1 MSKTL
6 LIEDGNIKQTIQDNI
21 LWDGKFS
28 KAHANGPIINFLQ
41 IYLPKNSLM
50 VIPRSDGNINRNHNN
65 QYHDVDWDTQI
76 QPHIDYAK
84 EHDKIFILGTLA
96 QEYEEPDINY
106 FYLPLDDDFFKYG
119 VNHFFHTENLM
130 PWEARSNQLCW
141 RGGCSGYGDA
151 QAIRVKFTEKI
162 YDHDPNTDVRLSNWW
177 SDNKN
182 IPDHLFSDRIDHTEF
197 FKYKIFFIVDGN
209 VIASNHMYGFAS
221 GSVPFIISKAKCW
234 FTDFIIPFVHYI
246 PIKYDLSDLIEK
258 IEWVNENDELAKKIA
273 ENAYEFSR
281 THFSPEY
288 QKQYIKTQIQ
298 QLL

>member
-1 MSKTL
+1 MSI
-6 LIEDGNIKQTIQDNI
+6 LIEDGNIKQTIPENI

-28 KAHANGPIINFLQ
+28 KAEANGPIINFLQ

-50 VIPRSDGNINRNHNN
+50 VIPKSDGNINRTHNN
-65 QYHDVDWDTQI
+65 QYNDVDWDTQI

-119 VNHFFHTENLM
+119 VNQFFQTEHLM

-141 RGGCSGYGDA
+141 RGGCSGYGGLES
-151 QAIRVKFTEKI
+151 IRVKFTEKI
-162 YDHDPNTDVRLSNWW
+162 YDHDPNTNVRLSTWW
-177 SDNKN
+177 SENKN
-182 IPDHLFSDRIDHTEF
+182 IPDHLFSDRIDHNDF
-197 FKYKIFFIVDGN
+197 FKYKILFIVDGN

-221 GSVPFIISKAKCW
+221 GSIPFMISKAKCW
-234 FTDFIIPFVHYI
+234 FTDLLIPFVHYI
-246 PIKYDLSDLIEK
+246 PIKYDLRDLIEK
-258 IEWVNENDELAKKIA
+258 IKWVNENDELAEKIA
-273 ENAYEFSR
+273 KNAYEFS
-281 THFSPEY
+281 TKYFSSEY
-288 QKQYIKTQIQ
+288 QKRYIKTRIQ

>member
-1 MSKTL
+1 MSKTII
-6 LIEDGNIKQTIQDNI
+6 IEDGNIKQTIQDNI

-41 IYLPKNSLM
+41 IYLPKHSLM

-96 QEYEEPDINY
+96 QEFEEPDINY

-119 VNHFFHTENLM
+119 VNNYFYFLPVTS
-130 PWEARSNQLCW
+130 WEARSNQLCW
-141 RGGCSGYGDA
+141 RGGCSGYGDS

-162 YDHDPNTDVRLSNWW
+162 YDHDPNTNVRLSNWW

-182 IPDHLFSDRIDHTEF
+182 IPDYLFSDRIDHTEF

-288 QKQYIKTQIQ
+288 QKRYIKNQIQ